1 MSETNDDQS
10 EPRCISVDASP
21 ISWSFSISE
30 PTVQITPADRIE
42 VEAAENLKY
51 LRLRAGDFQ
60 LPQAVFL
67 VVQGER
73 FEITQDAIPES
84 PQP

>member
-1 MSETNDDQS
+1 MSETNNDQP
-10 EPRCISVDASP
+10 EPQRVKASITTGIP
-21 ISWSFSISE
+21 SIRA
-30 PTVQITPADRIE
+30 TIRITPADKIE
-42 VEAAENLKY
+42 VEDAETLKY

-73 FEITQDAIPES
+73 FEITQDELPPEAS
-84 PQP
+84 

>member
-10 EPRCISVDASP
+10 EPRHVSVDASP
-21 ISWSFSISE
+21 TLWSFSISE

-42 VEAAENLKY
+42 VEDADNLKY
-51 LRLRAGDFQ
+51 LRLRSGDFQ

-67 VVQGER
+67 TVRGQR
-73 FEITQDAIPES
+73 IEITQDAQPED
-84 PQP
+84 PQH